1 MENEN
6 VIIKKL
12 VRVFLPLMFVLI
24 IVAVV
29 VTEFAPK
36 KNKVIIAK
44 VLEKAPTASV
54 NKNTTNDSN
63 TNSDQIK
70 DSTSSTVKKEE
81 TTTTTNT
88 TTSTNQIQSTN
99 NVEQQQ
105 SNNETN
111 TSTSEQNTKE
121 VEQNNDVS
129 VDTTEDIEYEEDES
143 EFINDEIE
151 ESTIE
156 TTNNNQTTVDN
167 NQDQTP
173 STPSTPTVDNSNTTT
188 TTPSNNNQTTASSS
202 SANKTTTS
210 SSSKST
216 TKTTTSTN
224 KNTFKNYSHLNIY
237 NQSGKYSGYSVCASG
252 GNSIGATGCGL
263 SSYMAARYILTGK
276 DTNFLSFAHES
287 CNTGL
292 YNGRGSSWQVVETK
306 KYQNKYGIKS
316 VKIKNNYKTIVNELK
331 NGHPVVVM
339 IGYGARTIEQGGFNG
354 TPNQHFIVL
363 VNYNEKKD
371 QIYVYNPTG
380 ANTGWTTKSKIQKYV
395 IGCGKLVRSMRKV

>member
-6 VIIKKL
+6 VMIKKL
-12 VRVFLPLMFVLI
+12 IRIFLPLAFIFMI
-24 IVAVV
+24 IVLV
-29 VTEFAPK
+29 VTGFAPK
-36 KNKVIIAK
+36 KNKVVIAE
-44 VLEKAPTASV
+44 VLEKPPTAKV
-54 NKNTTNDSN
+54 NKNTTNESN
-63 TNSDQIK
+63 TNSKQIK
-70 DSTSSTVKKEE
+70 NSASSTE
-81 TTTTTNT
+81 TTINNT
-88 TTSTNQIQSTN
+88 SQVQSTN
-99 NVEQQQ
+99 NIEQQPVD
-105 SNNETN
+105 NETN
-111 TSTSEQNTKE
+111 TTISEQNTKA
-121 VEQNNDVS
+121 VESNNIDA
-129 VDTTEDIEYEEDES
+129 TENIEYEEES
-143 EFINDEIE
+143 EIINDEIE
-151 ESTIE
+151 ESITETI
-156 TTNNNQTTVDN
+156 NNN
-167 NQDQTP
+167 QTP
-173 STPSTPTVDNSNTTT
+173 STPSTPTIESNNTQ
-188 TTPSNNNQTTASSS
+188 TPAQPNNNQSSANSSS
-202 SANKTTTS
+202 TNKTTTS
-210 SSSKST
+210 SSNKST
-216 TKTTTSTN
+216 TKKTTSTN
-224 KNTFKNYSHLNIY
+224 KNTFKNYSHLNMY

-306 KYQNKYGIKS
+306 TYQNKYGIKS

-380 ANTGWTTKSKIQKYV
+380 ANTGWTSKSKIQKYV

>member
-12 VRVFLPLMFVLI
+12 VKVFLPLVFVLI

-36 KNKVIIAK
+36 KNKVVIAK

-63 TNSDQIK
+63 TNNDQIK
-70 DSTSSTVKKEE
+70 DNTSSTIKKEE
-81 TTTTTNT
+81 ITTNN
-88 TTSTNQIQSTN
+88 NQIQSTN
-99 NVEQQQ
+99 NVEQQPVT
-105 SNNETN
+105 NETN
-111 TSTSEQNTKE
+111 PSTSEQNTKE
-121 VEQNNDVS
+121 IESSNNVS
-129 VDTTEDIEYEEDES
+129 VDTTKDIEYEEEKS

-151 ESTIE
+151 ESTTE

-167 NQDQTP
+167 NENQTP
-173 STPSTPTVDNSNTTT
+173 STPSTPTVDNNNMQ
-188 TTPSNNNQTTASSS
+188 TPSQPNNNQAPASSS
-202 SANKTTTS
+202 TNKITTNS
-210 SSSKST
+210 SNQST
-216 TKTTTSTN
+216 TKKPASTN

-263 SSYMAARYILTGK
+263 SSYMAARYILTKK

-306 KYQNKYGIKS
+306 TYQNKYGIKS

-331 NGHPVVVM
+331 KGHPVVVM

-380 ANTGWTTKSKIQKYV
+380 ANTGWTSKSKIQKYV

>member
-6 VIIKKL
+6 VMIKKL
-12 VRVFLPLMFVLI
+12 IRIFLPLAFVFMI
-24 IVAVV
+24 IVLV
-29 VTEFAPK
+29 VTGFAPK
-36 KNKVIIAK
+36 KNKVVIAE
-44 VLEKAPTASV
+44 VLEKPPTAKV
-54 NKNTTNDSN
+54 NKNTTNESN
-63 TNSDQIK
+63 TNSNQIK
-70 DSTSSTVKKEE
+70 NSTSSTE
-81 TTTTTNT
+81 TTINNTSQVQSTNNIEQQPVNNETNT
-88 TTSTNQIQSTN
+88 TTS
-99 NVEQQQ
+99 
-105 SNNETN
+105 
-111 TSTSEQNTKE
+111 EQNIKE
-121 VEQNNDVS
+121 VESNNI
-129 VDTTEDIEYEEDES
+129 DTTENIEYEEEES
-143 EFINDEIE
+143 EVINDEIE
-151 ESTIE
+151 ESTTE
-156 TTNNNQTTVDN
+156 TTNNNQT
-167 NQDQTP
+167 P
-173 STPSTPTVDNSNTTT
+173 SIPSTPTVGSNNTQ
-188 TTPSNNNQTTASSS
+188 TPTQPNNNQASANSSS
-202 SANKTTTS
+202 TNKTTTS
-210 SSSKST
+210 SSDKST
-216 TKTTTSTN
+216 TKKTTSTN
-224 KNTFKNYSHLNIY
+224 KNTFKNYAHLNIY

-306 KYQNKYGIKS
+306 TYQNKYGIKS

-331 NGHPVVVM
+331 KGHPVVVM

-380 ANTGWTTKSKIQKYV
+380 ANTGWTSKSKIQKYV

>member
-6 VIIKKL
+6 VMIKKL
-12 VRVFLPLMFVLI
+12 IRIFLPLTFVFMI
-24 IVAVV
+24 IVLV
-29 VTEFAPK
+29 VTGFAPK
-36 KNKVIIAK
+36 KNKVVIAE
-44 VLEKAPTASV
+44 VLEKPPTAKV
-54 NKNTTNDSN
+54 NKNTTNESN
-63 TNSDQIK
+63 TNSNQIK
-70 DSTSSTVKKEE
+70 NSTSSTE
-81 TTTTTNT
+81 TTINNTSQVQSTNNIEQQPVNNETNT
-88 TTSTNQIQSTN
+88 TTS
-99 NVEQQQ
+99 
-105 SNNETN
+105 
-111 TSTSEQNTKE
+111 EQNIKE
-121 VEQNNDVS
+121 VESNNI
-129 VDTTEDIEYEEDES
+129 DTTENIEYEEKES
-143 EFINDEIE
+143 EVINDEIE
-151 ESTIE
+151 ESTTE
-156 TTNNNQTTVDN
+156 TTNNNQT
-167 NQDQTP
+167 P
-173 STPSTPTVDNSNTTT
+173 SIPSTPTVGSNNTQ
-188 TTPSNNNQTTASSS
+188 TPTQPNNNQASANSSS
-202 SANKTTTS
+202 TNKTTTS
-210 SSSKST
+210 SSDKST
-216 TKTTTSTN
+216 TKKTTSTN
-224 KNTFKNYSHLNIY
+224 KNTFKNYAHLNIY

-306 KYQNKYGIKS
+306 TYQNKYGIKS

-331 NGHPVVVM
+331 KGHPVVVM

-380 ANTGWTTKSKIQKYV
+380 ANTGWTSKSKIQKYV

>member
-6 VIIKKL
+6 VMIKKL
-12 VRVFLPLMFVLI
+12 IRIFLPLTFVFMI
-24 IVAVV
+24 IVLV
-29 VTEFAPK
+29 VTGFAPK
-36 KNKVIIAK
+36 KNKVVIAE
-44 VLEKAPTASV
+44 VLEKPPTAKV
-54 NKNTTNDSN
+54 NKNTTNESN
-63 TNSDQIK
+63 TNSNQIK
-70 DSTSSTVKKEE
+70 NSTSSTE
-81 TTTTTNT
+81 TTINNTSQVQSTNNIEQQPVNNETNT
-88 TTSTNQIQSTN
+88 TTS
-99 NVEQQQ
+99 
-105 SNNETN
+105 
-111 TSTSEQNTKE
+111 EQNIKE
-121 VEQNNDVS
+121 VESNNI
-129 VDTTEDIEYEEDES
+129 DTTENIEYEEEES
-143 EFINDEIE
+143 EVINDEIE
-151 ESTIE
+151 ESTTE
-156 TTNNNQTTVDN
+156 TTNNNQT
-167 NQDQTP
+167 P
-173 STPSTPTVDNSNTTT
+173 SIPSTPTVESNNTQ
-188 TTPSNNNQTTASSS
+188 TPTQPNNNQASANSSS
-202 SANKTTTS
+202 TNKTTTS
-210 SSSKST
+210 SSDKST
-216 TKTTTSTN
+216 TKKTTSTN
-224 KNTFKNYSHLNIY
+224 KNTFKNYAHLNIY

-306 KYQNKYGIKS
+306 TYQNKYGIKS

-331 NGHPVVVM
+331 KGHPVVVM

-380 ANTGWTTKSKIQKYV
+380 ANTGWTSKSKIQKYV

>member
-12 VRVFLPLMFVLI
+12 VKVFLPLVFVLI

-36 KNKVIIAK
+36 KNKVVIAK

-54 NKNTTNDSN
+54 NKNTANDSN
-63 TNSDQIK
+63 TNNDQIK
-70 DSTSSTVKKEE
+70 DNTSSTIKKEE
-81 TTTTTNT
+81 ITTNN
-88 TTSTNQIQSTN
+88 NQIQSTN
-99 NVEQQQ
+99 NVEQQPVT
-105 SNNETN
+105 NETN
-111 TSTSEQNTKE
+111 PSTSEQNTKE
-121 VEQNNDVS
+121 IESSNNVS
-129 VDTTEDIEYEEDES
+129 VDTTKDIEYEEEKS

-151 ESTIE
+151 ESTTE

-167 NQDQTP
+167 NENQTP
-173 STPSTPTVDNSNTTT
+173 STPSTPTVDNNNMQ
-188 TTPSNNNQTTASSS
+188 TPSQPNNNQAPASSS
-202 SANKTTTS
+202 TNKITTNS
-210 SSSKST
+210 SNQST
-216 TKTTTSTN
+216 TKKPASTN

-263 SSYMAARYILTGK
+263 SSYMAARYILTKK

-306 KYQNKYGIKS
+306 TYQNKYGIKS

-331 NGHPVVVM
+331 KGHPVVVM
-339 IGYGARTIEQGGFNG
+339 IGYGVRTIEQGGFNG

-380 ANTGWTTKSKIQKYV
+380 ANTGWTSKSKIQKYV

>member
-6 VIIKKL
+6 VMIKKL
-12 VRVFLPLMFVLI
+12 IRIFLPLAFIFMI
-24 IVAVV
+24 IVLV
-29 VTEFAPK
+29 VTGFAPK
-36 KNKVIIAK
+36 KNKVVIAE
-44 VLEKAPTASV
+44 VLEKPPTAKV
-54 NKNTTNDSN
+54 NKNTTNESN
-63 TNSDQIK
+63 TNSKQIK
-70 DSTSSTVKKEE
+70 NSASSTE
-81 TTTTTNT
+81 TTINNT
-88 TTSTNQIQSTN
+88 SQVQSTN
-99 NVEQQQ
+99 NIEQQPVD
-105 SNNETN
+105 NETN
-111 TSTSEQNTKE
+111 TTISEQNTKA
-121 VEQNNDVS
+121 VESNNIDA
-129 VDTTEDIEYEEDES
+129 TENIEYEEEES
-143 EFINDEIE
+143 EIINDEIE
-151 ESTIE
+151 ESITETI
-156 TTNNNQTTVDN
+156 NNN
-167 NQDQTP
+167 QTP
-173 STPSTPTVDNSNTTT
+173 STPSTPTIESNNTQ
-188 TTPSNNNQTTASSS
+188 TPAQPNNNQASANSSS
-202 SANKTTTS
+202 TNKTTTS
-210 SSSKST
+210 SSNKST
-216 TKTTTSTN
+216 TKKTTSTN
-224 KNTFKNYSHLNIY
+224 KNTFKNYSHLNMY

-306 KYQNKYGIKS
+306 TYQNKYGIKS

-363 VNYNEKKD
+363 VNYNEKKN

-380 ANTGWTTKSKIQKYV
+380 ANTGWTSKSKIQKYV

>member
-6 VIIKKL
+6 VMIKKL
-12 VRVFLPLMFVLI
+12 IRIFLPLAFVFMI
-24 IVAVV
+24 IVLV
-29 VTEFAPK
+29 VTGFAPK
-36 KNKVIIAK
+36 KNKVVIAE
-44 VLEKAPTASV
+44 VLEKPPTAKV
-54 NKNTTNDSN
+54 NKNTTNESN
-63 TNSDQIK
+63 TNSKQIK
-70 DSTSSTVKKEE
+70 NSTSSTE
-81 TTTTTNT
+81 TTINNT
-88 TTSTNQIQSTN
+88 SQVQSTN
-99 NVEQQQ
+99 NIEQQPVD
-105 SNNETN
+105 NETN
-111 TSTSEQNTKE
+111 TTTSEQNTKA
-121 VEQNNDVS
+121 VESNNIDA
-129 VDTTEDIEYEEDES
+129 TENIEYEEEES
-143 EFINDEIE
+143 EVINDEIE
-151 ESTIE
+151 ESTTE
-156 TTNNNQTTVDN
+156 TTNNNH
-167 NQDQTP
+167 TP
-173 STPSTPTVDNSNTTT
+173 STSSTPTVESNNTQTSAQ
-188 TTPSNNNQTTASSS
+188 PNNNQASANSSS
-202 SANKTTTS
+202 TNKTTTS
-210 SSSKST
+210 SSNKST
-216 TKTTTSTN
+216 TKKTTSTN
-224 KNTFKNYSHLNIY
+224 KNTFKNYSHLNMY

-306 KYQNKYGIKS
+306 TYQNKYGIKS

-331 NGHPVVVM
+331 KGHPVVVM

-380 ANTGWTTKSKIQKYV
+380 ANTGWTSKSKIQKYV

>member
-12 VRVFLPLMFVLI
+12 VKVFLPLVFVLI

-36 KNKVIIAK
+36 KNKVVIAK

-63 TNSDQIK
+63 TNNDQIK
-70 DSTSSTVKKEE
+70 DNTSSTIKKEE
-81 TTTTTNT
+81 ITTNN
-88 TTSTNQIQSTN
+88 NQIQSTN
-99 NVEQQQ
+99 NVEQQPVT
-105 SNNETN
+105 NETN
-111 TSTSEQNTKE
+111 PSTSEQNTKE
-121 VEQNNDVS
+121 IESSNNVS
-129 VDTTEDIEYEEDES
+129 VDTTKDIEYEEEKS

-151 ESTIE
+151 ESTTE

-167 NQDQTP
+167 NENQTP
-173 STPSTPTVDNSNTTT
+173 STPSTPTVDNNNMQ
-188 TTPSNNNQTTASSS
+188 TPSQPNNNQAPASSS
-202 SANKTTTS
+202 TNKITTNS
-210 SSSKST
+210 SNQST
-216 TKTTTSTN
+216 TKKPASTN

-263 SSYMAARYILTGK
+263 SSYMAARYILTKK

-306 KYQNKYGIKS
+306 TYQNKYGIKS

-331 NGHPVVVM
+331 KGHPVVVM

-380 ANTGWTTKSKIQKYV
+380 ANTGWTSKSKIQKYV
-395 IGCGKLVRSMRKV
+395 IGCGKLVRSMRKA

>member
-12 VRVFLPLMFVLI
+12 VKVFLPLVFVLI

-36 KNKVIIAK
+36 KNKVVIAK

-54 NKNTTNDSN
+54 NKNTANDSN
-63 TNSDQIK
+63 TNNDQIK
-70 DSTSSTVKKEE
+70 DNTSSTIKKEE
-81 TTTTTNT
+81 ITTNN
-88 TTSTNQIQSTN
+88 NQIQSTN
-99 NVEQQQ
+99 NVEQQPVT
-105 SNNETN
+105 NETN
-111 TSTSEQNTKE
+111 PSTSEQNTKE
-121 VEQNNDVS
+121 IESSNNVS
-129 VDTTEDIEYEEDES
+129 VDTTKDIEYEEEKS

-151 ESTIE
+151 ESTTE

-167 NQDQTP
+167 NENQTP
-173 STPSTPTVDNSNTTT
+173 STPSTPTVDNNNMQ
-188 TTPSNNNQTTASSS
+188 TPSQPNNNQAPASSS
-202 SANKTTTS
+202 TNKITTNS
-210 SSSKST
+210 SNQST
-216 TKTTTSTN
+216 TKKPASTN

-263 SSYMAARYILTGK
+263 SSYMAARYILTKK

-306 KYQNKYGIKS
+306 TYQNKYGIKS

-331 NGHPVVVM
+331 KGHPVVVM

-380 ANTGWTTKSKIQKYV
+380 ANTGWTSKSKIQKYV

>member
-12 VRVFLPLMFVLI
+12 VKVFLPLVFVLI

-36 KNKVIIAK
+36 KNKVVIAK

-63 TNSDQIK
+63 TNNDQIK
-70 DSTSSTVKKEE
+70 DNTSSTIKKEE
-81 TTTTTNT
+81 ITTNN
-88 TTSTNQIQSTN
+88 NQIQSTN
-99 NVEQQQ
+99 NVEQQPVT
-105 SNNETN
+105 NETN
-111 TSTSEQNTKE
+111 PSTSEQNTKE
-121 VEQNNDVS
+121 IESSNNVS
-129 VDTTEDIEYEEDES
+129 VDTTKDIEYEEEKS

-151 ESTIE
+151 ESTTE

-167 NQDQTP
+167 NENQTP
-173 STPSTPTVDNSNTTT
+173 STPSTPTVDNNNMQ
-188 TTPSNNNQTTASSS
+188 TPSQPNNNQAPASSS
-202 SANKTTTS
+202 STNKITTNS
-210 SSSKST
+210 SNQST
-216 TKTTTSTN
+216 PKKPASTN

-263 SSYMAARYILTGK
+263 SSYMAARYILTKK

-306 KYQNKYGIKS
+306 TYQNKYGIKS

-331 NGHPVVVM
+331 KGHPVVVM

-380 ANTGWTTKSKIQKYV
+380 ANTGWTSKSKIQKYV